1 MKRLAKKIMPPI
13 LLNGLRYAR
22 SYIHFLKYK
31 EVILK
36 NINLKD
42 KHKGKRCFI
51 LGSGPSIKSEDLKP
65 LKNEIVFAL
74 NNFYVHN
81 DFDEIVSGD
90 IQKYYLVAPIHPPQT
105 EDEWKRWFKDME
117 KHVPVN
123 VNMIFGLDMYDYNI
137 RYILE
142 KYVIFKKHNINWYFA
157 GINVDKEYKFKEKDI
172 SIENQIWAANTA
184 STYALIVAIYMGF
197 KEIYLLGVDH
207 NYICLKNEESFRFY
221 KTSIHQHNEQRRM
234 CIKKSDEFFSTGKVF
249 LEKEL
254 IAENFKNGKIFNC
267 SVDSLLNMF
276 EYKRLNSLMINKI

>member
-81 DFDEIVSGD
+81 DFDEIASGD

-105 EDEWKRWFKDME
+105 EDEWRRWFEDME
-117 KHVPVN
+117 KHVPIN
-123 VNMIFGLDMYDYNI
+123 VNMIFGLDIYDYNI

-142 KYVIFKKHNINWYFA
+142 KYGIFKKHNINWYFA
-157 GINVDKEYKFKEKDI
+157 GIDVDKEYKFKEKDI

-221 KTSIHQHNEQRRM
+221 N
-234 CIKKSDEFFSTGKVF
+234 GKVF

>member
-22 SYIHFLKYK
+22 SYIYFLKYK

-81 DFDEIVSGD
+81 DFDEIASGD

-105 EDEWKRWFKDME
+105 EDEWRRWFEDME
-117 KHVPVN
+117 KHVPIN
-123 VNMIFGLDMYDYNI
+123 VNMIFGLDIYDYNI
-137 RYILE
+137 RYI
-142 KYVIFKKHNINWYFA
+142 
-157 GINVDKEYKFKEKDI
+157 
-172 SIENQIWAANTA
+172 
-184 STYALIVAIYMGF
+184 
-197 KEIYLLGVDH
+197 
-207 NYICLKNEESFRFY
+207 
-221 KTSIHQHNEQRRM
+221 
-234 CIKKSDEFFSTGKVF
+234 
-249 LEKEL
+249 
-254 IAENFKNGKIFNC
+254 
-267 SVDSLLNMF
+267 
-276 EYKRLNSLMINKI
+276 